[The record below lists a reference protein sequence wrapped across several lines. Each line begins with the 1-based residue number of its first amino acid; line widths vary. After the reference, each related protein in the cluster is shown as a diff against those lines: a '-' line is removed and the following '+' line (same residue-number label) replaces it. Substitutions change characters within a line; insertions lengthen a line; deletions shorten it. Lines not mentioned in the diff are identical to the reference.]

1 MSEIS
6 EERTESSDETEIKY
20 RAEEKVFT
28 ESSFSQQSSTSQD
41 SSLQKSS
48 LIQESFDEIKMTHEE
63 SFSETRKESKMEIIE
78 SMVEGKMEKMSLDEV
93 TSKVRFFAYISFL
106 ITVLRTFKGTE
117 SNFLLT
123 IYLFSKP
130 SRVQQNRM
138 FKR

>member
-41 SSLQKSS
+41 SSIQKSS
-48 LIQESFDEIKMTHEE
+48 LIQDSVEEVKMAHEE

-93 TSKVRFFAYISFL
+93 TSKVGVFVYISFL
-106 ITVLRTFKGTE
+106 ITFLKNIGTE
-117 SNFLLT
+117 SKFLLT

-130 SRVQQNRM
+130 SRVQQNRV